1 MDLTCNICMNGCVTT
16 CGCCNEHHAMRG
28 FCPCTDTVR
37 RSEVIKALDAEIAK
51 AEETFGRGAPE
62 IVAAL
67 KAARS
72 RIAELDRRS

>member
-16 CGCCNEHHAMRG
+16 CGC
-28 FCPCTDTVR
+28 CPCTDTVR